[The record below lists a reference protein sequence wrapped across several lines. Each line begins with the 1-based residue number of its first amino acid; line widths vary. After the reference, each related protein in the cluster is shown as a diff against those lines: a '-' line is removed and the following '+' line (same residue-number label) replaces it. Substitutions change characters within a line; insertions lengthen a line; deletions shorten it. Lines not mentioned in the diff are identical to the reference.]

1 MNRTGKT
8 VTILAVIL
16 AVGLGIL
23 YARGLLSVHQ
33 GMEPPA
39 SLAALRLQ
47 KPAKAAP
54 DVAFTDAGGHRIAL
68 SSLKGR
74 YVLLNLWATWC
85 APCVA
90 ELPQLSRLAAFAPG
104 IKVVAVNTDRGEVD
118 AAGFLKDHSADALG
132 VYRDTDHV
140 MMRNFV
146 TPTLP
151 VTVLIDPTGKV
162 VARADGPAD
171 WDNPEAV
178 AYFKRI
184 TGS

>member
-1 MNRTGKT
+1 MAKKI
-8 VTILAVIL
+8 VIIVAVVAALAF
-16 AVGLGIL
+16 GIL

-39 SLAALRLQ
+39 SLAALHLQ
-47 KPAKAAP
+47 KPAKDAP
-54 DVAFTDAGGHRIAL
+54 SVAFVTGAGQRLAL
-68 SSLKGR
+68 SSFKGR

-90 ELPQLSRLAAFAPG
+90 ELPQLSRLSAFAPG
-104 IKVVAVNTDRGEVD
+104 IKVVAVNTDRGDVD
-118 AAGFLKDHSADALG
+118 AAGFLKEHSAGGLIVYKDA
-132 VYRDTDHV
+132 DHV
-140 MMRNFV
+140 MMKTFV

-162 VARADGPAD
+162 IARADGPAD

-184 TGS
+184 TGT

>member
-1 MNRTGKT
+1 MTRTGKT
-8 VTILAVIL
+8 ITILAVIL

-39 SLAALRLQ
+39 SLSALHLQ
-47 KPAKAAP
+47 KPAKLAP
-54 DVAFTDAGGHRIAL
+54 DVAFSDARGARL
-68 SSLKGR
+68 PLKSFKGR

-90 ELPQLSRLAAFAPG
+90 ELPALSRLAAFAPG
-104 IKVVAVNTDRGEVD
+104 IRVVAVNTDRGDVD
-118 AAGFLKDHSADALG
+118 AAGFLKEHSASGLA
-132 VYRDTDHV
+132 VYKDSDRV
-140 MMRNFV
+140 MMRSFV

-151 VTVLIDPTGKV
+151 VTLLIDPDGKV
-162 VARADGPAD
+162 VARADGPAE

-184 TGS
+184 TGT